1 MKNGYFIVIEGC
13 DGSGKTT
20 LAKKLVDKLNS
31 EGIDAVY
38 VREPGG
44 IPEAAA

>member
-20 LAKKLVDKLNS
+20 LAIYGFHVIKYS
-31 EGIDAVY
+31 ESN
-38 VREPGG
+38 
-44 IPEAAA
+44 